1 METPP
6 DSVMSVDSSGHVR
19 RTRWHVRLVI
29 GAALVAMCLKFYC
42 ASTTIGSDDV
52 AIALTFGRD
61 IYHVGLDGMYRK
73 AYWFNHTPAT
83 GSFFCFAYALAR
95 ELSAMGDHPRAFFPF
110 ILRFPMI
117 IADFLVVLIL
127 LRIRQKTG
135 RPPVWALVL
144 FALSPVSFMVT
155 GYHGNVD
162 PMVVFFL
169 MAAAYFCATEKHPLV
184 CGLLFGLSC
193 NVKIIP
199 ILFAPVFFFFWL
211 HRGVRQGV
219 QFMLASGLTCLAGW
233 SAALIGSPELFLK
246 NVASYNGFWGIWGIS
261 YWLSKMPWQQFHTMG
276 SYGLPPAQ
284 VHVVV
289 FLKLLVIAGVLFLA
303 WTRRK
308 CRGNELFS
316 TLALA
321 WTVFFVFA
329 PGIAAQYMIW
339 LAPFILLYSEWWY
352 LALTVTSTAFLFVFY
367 NTISHGMPWNY
378 GDSKFVMFPIWTPW
392 TNLPWLVLIGLLVAK
407 VFRSP
412 QPAIE
417 SSTAE
422 AQPVATEIGG

>member
-1 METPP
+1 METPLDTMP
-6 DSVMSVDSSGHVR
+6 PANSSSQATGD
-19 RTRWHVRLVI
+19 RWQVRLVI

-42 ASTTIGSDDV
+42 AWTTIGSNDV
-52 AIALTFGRD
+52 LIAFNFGRD
-61 IYHVGLDGMYRK
+61 IYNLGLDGMYHESD
-73 AYWFNHTPAT
+73 WFNHTPAT
-83 GSFFCFAYALAR
+83 GSFFCLSYTLAK
-95 ELSAMGDHPRAFFPF
+95 ELSPPGTHNHGYFPF

-117 IADFLVVLIL
+117 IADFLVLLIL
-127 LRIRQKTG
+127 LRIREKTG
-135 RPPVWALVL
+135 QPPVWALVF

-162 PMVVFFL
+162 PMLVFFL
-169 MAAAYFCATEKHPLV
+169 MAAAYFCAMEEHPAA

-199 ILFAPVFFFFWL
+199 ILFAPVFFFFLL
-211 HRGVRQGV
+211 HRGGRQGLY
-219 QFMLASGLTCLAGW
+219 FLLASGLTCLVGW
-233 SAALIGSPELFLK
+233 SAALLGSPELFLK

-261 YWLSKMPWQQFHTMG
+261 YWLGEMPWKQFHTVG
-276 SYGLPPAQ
+276 SFDLPPAQ
-284 VHVVV
+284 VHVVM
-289 FLKLLVIAGVLFLA
+289 FLKLLIILGVLVLA

-308 CRGNELFS
+308 CRGIEYFS

-329 PGIAAQYMIW
+329 PGIAAQYLIW
-339 LAPFILLYSEWWY
+339 LAPFILLYSPWWY

-367 NTISHGMPWNY
+367 NTISHGMPWHY
-378 GDSKFVMFPIWTPW
+378 GDSKLWMFPIWTPW

-407 VFRSP
+407 VFWSA

-417 SSTAE
+417 SSTIA